1 MTIQRRKRLQ
11 FLIEECY
18 REMYREA
25 TPSADYDKL
34 LEEASTDEWGR
45 KVIDYNSYY
54 LDSEKFEEIANKYKS
69 KLKKSCSRILKRNL
83 KEITNLSPTKKLKYK
98 ISRNLRYLSK
108 TILIH

>member
-18 REMYREA
+18 REMYRAA

-69 KLKKSCSRILKRNL
+69 KMKMYKPEEHAFSLAVYLGSTPTSSKKFQN
-83 KEITNLSPTKKLKYK
+83 NV
-98 ISRNLRYLSK
+98 
-108 TILIH
+108 